1 MDNVIAVKADNLSK
15 LGDNRYV
22 IVDKVTGEI
31 LDDAQGYGYKS
42 PQKAYAC
49 FGYKRRSPN
58 QVKKERCIKAWL
70 KENKSFARLMEE
82 IAFEIAKGSWGPDS
96 KFDAKLVE
104 EMLKENNLKP
114 GFSAADLLRVWRRG

>member
-1 MDNVIAVKADNLSK
+1 MDDVIAVKANNLSK
-15 LGDNRYV
+15 LGDDRYV
-22 IVDKVTGEI
+22 IVDKATGEI

-49 FGYKRRSPN
+49 FGYKCRSPN
-58 QVKKERCIKAWL
+58 QVRKERHIKAWL

-104 EMLKENNLKP
+104 EMLKENNLEP
-114 GFSAADLLRVWRRG
+114 DFSAAELLRVWRRG